1 MVRLRHADLV
11 QPPGQAGEGS
21 RTRMRRLSK
30 SAAPGSDLLRV
41 LAQNDIARLRLANQQ
56 ITVHSCETP
65 RDVVAALGA
74 MQAQDYRSALWAIG
88 LRSPGSCEADIE
100 RAVAGSGVVRTWV
113 LRGTLHFV
121 AATDARWIL
130 GLVAPRVIAA
140 GAYRRRQ
147 LEIDDSTLA
156 RSRELFLDVLS
167 HGRLLTRPE
176 AMSQLESAG
185 ITTTGQR
192 GIHILR
198 HLSLEGLLCQAAPQG
213 RQQTFALFE
222 DWVPEGENKDR
233 AGALAE
239 LASRYFTSHGP
250 ATLRDFAW
258 WSGLTVADARIGMDL
273 AQTGLVREKVGA
285 TEYWMSKALT
295 SPGEASRDVYLL
307 PGFDEYVLGY
317 ADREIALD
325 AIAAPRIV
333 PGGNGVFRPAIV
345 VDGRAVGTWRLGT
358 RTRGASIVDIFSPL
372 DAPTSDALS
381 RALRDYDDYI
391 SGFARTARVEEGNG
405 G

>member
-1 MVRLRHADLV
+1 M
-11 QPPGQAGEGS
+11 
-21 RTRMRRLSK
+21 
-30 SAAPGSDLLRV
+30 
-41 LAQNDIARLRLANQQ
+41 
-56 ITVHSCETP
+56 
-65 RDVVAALGA
+65 
-74 MQAQDYRSALWAIG
+74 
-88 LRSPGSCEADIE
+88 
-100 RAVAGSGVVRTWV
+100 
-113 LRGTLHFV
+113 
-121 AATDARWIL
+121 
-130 GLVAPRVIAA
+130 APRVIAA

-156 RSRELFLDVLS
+156 RSRELLAGALA
-167 HGRLLTRPE
+167 HGRLLTRAE
-176 AMSQLESAG
+176 AMGLLESAG

-198 HLSLEGLLCQAAPQG
+198 QLSLEGLLCQAAPRG
-213 RQQTFALFE
+213 GQQTFALFE
-222 DWVPEGENKDR
+222 DWVPEGETKDR

-250 ATLRDFAW
+250 ATLRDFVW
-258 WSGLTVADARIGMDL
+258 WSGLTVADARTGMKL
-273 AQTGLVREKVGA
+273 AQTRLVRTNLGDS
-285 TEYWMSKALT
+285 EYWMSKELT
-295 SPGEASRDVYLL
+295 SLGETARVVCLL

-345 VDGRAVGTWRLGT
+345 VDGRVVGTWRLGT

-381 RALRDYDDYI
+381 RALGTYDDYTL
-391 SGFARTARVEEGNG
+391 GPARQPSVEEGAG
-405 G
+405 ARRTDAER

>member
-1 MVRLRHADLV
+1 
-11 QPPGQAGEGS
+11 
-21 RTRMRRLSK
+21 
-30 SAAPGSDLLRV
+30 
-41 LAQNDIARLRLANQQ
+41 
-56 ITVHSCETP
+56 
-65 RDVVAALGA
+65 
-74 MQAQDYRSALWAIG
+74 
-88 LRSPGSCEADIE
+88 
-100 RAVAGSGVVRTWV
+100 
-113 LRGTLHFV
+113 
-121 AATDARWIL
+121 
-130 GLVAPRVIAA
+130 VAPRVIAA

-345 VDGRAVGTWRLGT
+345 VDGRVVGTWRLGT

>member
-1 MVRLRHADLV
+1 M
-11 QPPGQAGEGS
+11 
-21 RTRMRRLSK
+21 
-30 SAAPGSDLLRV
+30 
-41 LAQNDIARLRLANQQ
+41 LAQQDIARLRLANQQ
-56 ITVHSCETP
+56 ITVHTCETP

-74 MQAQDYRSALWAIG
+74 MQAQDYHSALWAVG
-88 LRSPGSCEADIE
+88 LRLSGSREADVE
-100 RAVAGSGVVRTWV
+100 RAVAGSTVVRTWA

-121 AATDARWIL
+121 AATDLRWIL

-156 RSRELFLDVLS
+156 RSRDLLAGALA
-167 HGRLLTRPE
+167 HGRLLTRTE
-176 AMSQLESAG
+176 AMGLLESAG

-198 HLSLEGLLCQAAPQG
+198 QLSLEGLLCQAAPQG

-222 DWVPEGENKDR
+222 DWVPEGETKDR

-239 LASRYFTSHGP
+239 LTSRYFTSHGP
-250 ATLRDFAW
+250 ATLRDFVW

-273 AQTGLVREKVGA
+273 AQTRLTREKVGA
-285 TEYWMSKALT
+285 TEYWMSAKFV
-295 SPGEASRDVYLL
+295 SPGKAALDVYLL

-317 ADREIALD
+317 ANREIALD

-358 RTRGASIVDIFSPL
+358 RTRGASVVDIFSPL
-372 DAPTSDALS
+372 EATASDALS
-381 RALRDYDDYI
+381 QALRDYDDYI
-391 SGFARTARVEEGNG
+391 SGFARTARVEEGTG
-405 G
+405 ARRKDAEE